1 MIILNKITKIY
12 NDNMIFDNF
21 SLSIE
26 NNSLLS
32 IIGKSGCGKST
43 FLYIIGGLENVNSGE
58 VIVDDYIISNK
69 YNKLKYYRNKVGF
82 LLQNFALI
90 ENYTVYENLQIIK
103 KRYRENFLSIDDS
116 LKKVGLYDKKYS
128 KVYTLSGGE
137 QQRIALAR
145 LMIKKCDVVLADE
158 PTGSLDKTNSE
169 IVFEILKSLNT
180 DFGKTVIIV
189 THDLA
194 LANKC
199 NRIIKLD

>member
-158 PTGSLDKTNSE
+158 PTGSLDTTNSK